1 MGMKHEERQADIVQG
16 TIDLCAEEGVGKIT
30 TQGIANR
37 IGVAQATIFKHF
49 KNRDDVFAAVLR
61 WLSGQMFKTIEGEFK
76 KADTSDSQRLQT
88 ILTKQLNFA
97 NKNRA
102 LPRILFSDRLHSD
115 SSVLK
120 GIVQNVLR
128 RYIEAL
134 TELIKEGQVSGEFAT
149 DIDPLQAAEHIAA
162 SIQGTLMRWS
172 INDFNFDLPAQAE
185 QLYHFNLCSLK
196 VQPETAQLADKDL

>member
-1 MGMKHEERQADIVQG
+1 MGKKHAERQADIVQG
-16 TIDLCAEEGVGKIT
+16 TIDLCAEDGVGKIT

-49 KNRDDVFAAVLR
+49 KNRDEVFAAVLR

-76 KADTSDSQRLQT
+76 ADTSAAERLQN
-88 ILTKQLNFA
+88 IFQKQLNFA

-115 SSVLK
+115 SSILK
-120 GIVQNVLR
+120 SIVQNVLQ

-134 TELIKEGQVSGEFAT
+134 TTLIEEGQQNGEFNP
-149 DIDPLQAAEHIAA
+149 DINASQAAQHIAA

-172 INDFNFDLPAQAE
+172 INDFNFDLPAQATY
-185 QLYHFNLCSLK
+185 LYQFNLNMLMASTT
-196 VQPETAQLADKDL
+196 QEQ

>member
-1 MGMKHEERQADIVQG
+1 MGKKHAERQADIVQG
-16 TIDLCAEEGVGKIT
+16 TIDLCAEDGVGKIT

-49 KNRDDVFAAVLR
+49 KNRDEVFAAVLR

-76 KADTSDSQRLQT
+76 ADASAAVRLQN
-88 ILTKQLNFA
+88 IFKKQLNFA

-115 SSVLK
+115 SSILK
-120 GIVQNVLR
+120 SIVQNVLQ

-134 TELIKEGQVSGEFAT
+134 TALIEEGQQSGEFNP
-149 DIDPLQAAEHIAA
+149 DINASQAAQHIAA

-172 INDFNFDLPAQAE
+172 INDFNFDLPAQAAY
-185 QLYHFNLCSLK
+185 LYQFNLSML
-196 VQPETAQLADKDL
+196 TAGTPQQALTQEQ

>member
-1 MGMKHEERQADIVQG
+1 MGKKHEERQADIVQG

-30 TQGIANR
+30 TQGIANK

-49 KNRDDVFAAVLR
+49 KSRDDVFAAVLR
-61 WLSGQMFKTIEGEFK
+61 WLSGQMFKTIEGEFTTN
-76 KADTSDSQRLQT
+76 TSASQRLQT

-115 SSVLK
+115 SSILK
-120 GIVQNVLR
+120 NIVQNVLQ

-134 TELIKEGQVSGEFAT
+134 TKLIEEGQQAGEFSA
-149 DIDPLQAAEHIAA
+149 DINALQAAQHIAA
-162 SIQGTLMRWS
+162 SLQGTLMRWS

-185 QLYHFNLCSLK
+185 FLYQFNLSML
-196 VQPETAQLADKDL
+196 TAGVRQQQGNTQES

>member
-1 MGMKHEERQADIVQG
+1 MGMKHEERQADIVRG

-49 KNRDDVFAAVLR
+49 KSRDEVFAAVLR

-76 KADTSDSQRLQT
+76 ADASASQRLQT
-88 ILTKQLNFA
+88 ILNKQLTFA

-115 SSVLK
+115 SSILK

-134 TELIKEGQVSGEFAT
+134 SQLIKEGQDAGEFAA

-162 SIQGTLMRWS
+162 SVQGTLMRWS

-185 QLYHFNLCSLK
+185 QLYRFNLCSLK

>member
-1 MGMKHEERQADIVQG
+1 MGMKHEERQADIVRG

-49 KNRDDVFAAVLR
+49 KSRDEVFAAVLR
-61 WLSGQMFKTIEGEFK
+61 WLSGQMFKTIEGEFT
-76 KADTSDSQRLQT
+76 ANASAAQRLQT
-88 ILTKQLNFA
+88 ILSKQLTFA
-97 NKNRA
+97 NNNRA

-115 SSVLK
+115 SSILK
-120 GIVQNVLR
+120 GIVQNVVR

-134 TELIKEGQVSGEFAT
+134 TQLIAEGQASGEFTAA
-149 DIDPLQAAEHIAA
+149 IDPQQMAEHIAA
-162 SIQGTLMRWS
+162 SVQGTLMRWS

-185 QLYHFNLCSLK
+185 QLYRFNLCALQ
-196 VQPETAQLADKDL
+196 VHPETVPRAEKDL

>member
-1 MGMKHEERQADIVQG
+1 MGKKHAERQADIVQG

-49 KNRDDVFAAVLR
+49 KSRDDVFAAVLR
-61 WLSGQMFKTIEGEFK
+61 WLSGQMFKTIEAEFK
-76 KADTSDSQRLQT
+76 ANTSAAERLQT

-115 SSVLK
+115 SSILK
-120 GIVQNVLR
+120 NIVQNVLQ
-128 RYIEAL
+128 RYLEAL
-134 TELIKEGQVSGEFAT
+134 TSLIEEGQQTGEFST
-149 DIDPLQAAEHIAA
+149 DIDALQAAQHIAA

-172 INDFNFDLPAQAE
+172 INDFNFDLPSQAKYLC
-185 QLYHFNLCSLK
+185 QFNLSMLTAGINQQTMN
-196 VQPETAQLADKDL
+196 VQKD